1 MDRTSRSLRTCE
13 ALFDFYAHGPF
24 EHCHRARHL
33 VVGLAESAALW
44 SIQYRVVNVAASHCE
59 QIMQEDCFVRL
70 RDAMHQ
76 VCRDFVRYKLRC
88 HSGSDFGT
96 PIVRQR
102 AV

>member
-1 MDRTSRSLRTCE
+1 
-13 ALFDFYAHGPF
+13 
-24 EHCHRARHL
+24 
-33 VVGLAESAALW
+33 
-44 SIQYRVVNVAASHCE
+44 
-59 QIMQEDCFVRL
+59 MQEDCFVRL